1 MVIVEG
7 IVEDPAAKIMATGGL
22 LDARHTEVDV
32 ITLPEVDVITHP
44 DILLMVEVEDQ
55 EGKGPGH
62 TLLPD
67 TVLKGTMHVVLG
79 EIWLHC
85 CSCFTKCRTILETCL
100 NHILMQL
107 LSVHCYVKCDQLVV
121 L

>member
-22 LDARHTEVDV
+22 LDARHIEVGV
-32 ITLPEVDVITHP
+32 ITLPEVDVITLP
-44 DILLMVEVEDQ
+44 DILLTVEVEDP

-67 TVLKGTMHVVLG
+67 TAPKGTMHVVLG
-79 EIWLHC
+79 E
-85 CSCFTKCRTILETCL
+85 T
-100 NHILMQL
+100 
-107 LSVHCYVKCDQLVV
+107 
-121 L
+121 